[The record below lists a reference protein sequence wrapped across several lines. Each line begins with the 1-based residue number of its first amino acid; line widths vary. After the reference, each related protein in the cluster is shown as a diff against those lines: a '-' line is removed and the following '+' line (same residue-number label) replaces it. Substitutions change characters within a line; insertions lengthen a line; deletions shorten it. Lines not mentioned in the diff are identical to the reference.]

1 MKYIILLVGVL
12 LLILGGAF
20 IYLAFSTNRK
30 MNETIAD
37 QISWLEYFDLL
48 VIVLGFLN
56 WLGKKIHLK
65 YLANVISFIVG
76 LLLVGIGGFITFLIL
91 ENIF

>member
-12 LLILGGAF
+12 LLVLGGAF

-30 MNETIAD
+30 RNETIMD
-37 QISWLEYFDLL
+37 QVSWLEYFDLL
-48 VIVLGFLN
+48 VIVLEFLN

-76 LLLVGIGGFITFLIL
+76 LLLVGIGGFITFLML
-91 ENIF
+91 KNIF

>member
-48 VIVLGFLN
+48 VIVL
-56 WLGKKIHLK
+56 
-65 YLANVISFIVG
+65 
-76 LLLVGIGGFITFLIL
+76 
-91 ENIF
+91 